1 MPGQHVLRTG
11 DRVLVG
17 GVLITVDQDFAE
29 ALEAGDTVIGLARE
43 NLLLRIPASVEKLT
57 ADAVAQ
63 CLEAFGELGT
73 VGDPAITDFYKIAA
87 ELLADDSVFGAI
99 RAANDGDVQD
109 ASARKRSTTRL
120 VLSDAMRQDMVDAFR
135 LWQHMA
141 LDQQQLLSQVE
152 HDGWTVEQWR
162 APLGVVGFV
171 FEGRP
176 NVFADATGVLRSGN
190 TVVFRIGSDALRTA
204 RALMTLVIQPAL
216 VAAGLPLGSVVLV
229 DSPEHSAGWALFND
243 ERLSLAVARG
253 SGEAVSQLGAIAQQV
268 GTAVSLHGTGGA
280 WMIVGEHAE
289 PERLRNVVQHSLDR
303 KVCNTLNAICVLSS
317 QATQQIPSIIE
328 AAKSASSKRQG
339 AIRIHATQQALRI
352 VSLYCDDTDLITES
366 DLAIEYE
373 WEDIPEFAIVVVESL
388 SDAVVL
394 CNTYSPHFVVSV
406 VSADNEEI
414 GQVWKTA
421 NAPFVG
427 DGFTRWVD
435 GQFALLRPELGLSN
449 WQYGRLLSRGGVISG
464 DSLYTIRLKAI
475 QQNSQLHR

>member
-1 MPGQHVLRTG
+1 MPGKHVLRTG

-43 NLLLRIPASVEKLT
+43 NLLLRIPVSVEKLT
-57 ADAVAQ
+57 ADAVTQ
-63 CLEAFGELGT
+63 CLEAFGELGA
-73 VGDPAITDFYKIAA
+73 VGDLAVTDFYKTAA
-87 ELLADDSVFGAI
+87 ELLADDSVFDAI
-99 RAANDGDVQD
+99 RTANDNDVQD
-109 ASARKRSTTRL
+109 ATARKRSTTRL
-120 VLSDAMRQDMVDAFR
+120 VLSDAMRQDMVEAFR

-141 LDQQQLLSQVE
+141 LEQQQLLSQVE

-204 RALMTLVIQPAL
+204 RSLMTLVIQPAL
-216 VAAGLPLGSVVLV
+216 VAAGLPLGCVVLV

-303 KVCNTLNAICVLSS
+303 KVCNTLNTICVLSS
-317 QATQQIPSIIE
+317 QANQQIPIIIK
-328 AAKSASSKRQG
+328 AAKAASSKRQG
-339 AIRIHATQQALRI
+339 AVCIHATQQALGI
-352 VSLYCDDTDLITES
+352 TSQYCDEIDVISES

-373 WEDIPEFAIVVVESL
+373 WEDVPEFAIVVVESL
-388 SDAVVL
+388 ADAVSL

-406 VSADNEEI
+406 VSTDNAEVE
-414 GQVWKTA
+414 QVWKTA

-464 DSLYTIRLKAI
+464 DSLYTIRLKAT
-475 QQNSQLHR
+475 QQDSKLHR

>member
-17 GVLITVDQDFAE
+17 GALITVDQDFAE
-29 ALEAGDTVIGLARE
+29 SLEAGDTVIGLAR
-43 NLLLRIPASVEKLT
+43 NSLLLRIPATVEKLAANAVT
-57 ADAVAQ
+57 QCVDAFSQ
-63 CLEAFGELGT
+63 LGV
-73 VGDPAITDFYKIAA
+73 VGDSAITDFYKIAS
-87 ELLADDSVFGAI
+87 ELLADDSVFGEI
-99 RAANDGDVQD
+99 RAANDDDVQD
-109 ASARKRSTTRL
+109 ATARKRSTTRL

-135 LWQHMA
+135 LWQNMA
-141 LDQQQLLSQVE
+141 LDQQQLVSKVE

-204 RALMTLVIQPAL
+204 RALMALVIQPAL
-216 VAAGLPLGSVVLV
+216 VAAGLPLGCVVLV
-229 DSPEHSAGWALFND
+229 DSPEHAAGWALFND

-303 KVCNTLNAICVLSS
+303 KVCNTLNTICVVAS
-317 QATQQIPSIIE
+317 QADQQIPNIIE
-328 AAKSASSKRQG
+328 AARAASPKRQG
-339 AIRIHATQQALRI
+339 AVRIHATQQALRI
-352 VSLYCDDTDLITES
+352 VSLYCDETDLVTES
-366 DLAIEYE
+366 DLGTEYE

-388 SDAVVL
+388 ADAVVL

-406 VSADNEEI
+406 VSTDNAETE
-414 GQVWKTA
+414 QVWKTA

>member
-1 MPGQHVLRTG
+1 MPDQHVLRTG

-29 ALEAGDTVIGLARE
+29 SLEAGDTVIGLAR
-43 NLLLRIPASVEKLT
+43 NSLLLRIPATVEELV
-57 ADAVAQ
+57 ADAVTQ
-63 CLEAFGELGT
+63 CVDAFSQLGV
-73 VGDPAITDFYKIAA
+73 VGDSAITDFYKIAA

-99 RAANDGDVQD
+99 RAANDDDVQD
-109 ASARKRSTTRL
+109 ATARKRSTTRL

-141 LDQQQLLSQVE
+141 LDQQQLVSKVE

-204 RALMTLVIQPAL
+204 RALMALVIQPAL
-216 VAAGLPLGSVVLV
+216 VAAGLPLGCVVLV
-229 DSPEHSAGWALFND
+229 DSPEHAAGWALFND
-243 ERLSLAVARG
+243 GRLSLAVARG

-289 PERLRNVVQHSLDR
+289 PERLRSVVQHSLDR
-303 KVCNTLNAICVLSS
+303 KVCNTLNTVCVVAS
-317 QATQQIPSIIE
+317 QATQQIPIIIE
-328 AAKSASSKRQG
+328 AARAASSKRHG
-339 AIRIHATQQALRI
+339 AIRIHATQHALDVASR
-352 VSLYCDDTDLITES
+352 YCDETDLIAET

-373 WEDIPEFAIVVVESL
+373 WEDIPEFAIVAVELLADGIS
-388 SDAVVL
+388 L
-394 CNTYSPHFVVSV
+394 CNIYSPHFVVSV
-406 VSADNEEI
+406 VSTDNEEI
-414 GQVWKTA
+414 EQVWKTA

-464 DSLYTIRLKAI
+464 DSLYTIRLKAS
-475 QQNSQLHR
+475 QQNSQMHR

>member
-17 GVLITVDQDFAE
+17 GVLIIVDDDFAE
-29 ALEAGDTVIGLARE
+29 SLEPGDTVIGLARQ
-43 NLLLRIPASVEKLT
+43 NLLLRIPTAVHNLT
-57 ADAVAQ
+57 ADAVTQ

-73 VGDPAITDFYKIAA
+73 VGDLAITDFYKTAA
-87 ELLADDSVFGAI
+87 ELLADDHVFGAI
-99 RAANDGDVQD
+99 RSANENDVQD
-109 ASARKRSTTRL
+109 ATARKRSTTRL
-120 VLSDAMRQDMVDAFR
+120 VLSDAMRQDMIEAFR
-135 LWQHMA
+135 LWQHLA
-141 LDQQQLLSQVE
+141 LNQEQLLSQVE
-152 HDGWTVEQWR
+152 HDGWTVESWR

-216 VAAGLPLGSVVLV
+216 VAAGLPLGCVVLV
-229 DSPEHSAGWALFND
+229 DSPEHAAGWALFND

-303 KVCNTLNAICVLSS
+303 KVCNTLNTICVLSS
-317 QATQQIPSIIE
+317 QATQLISIIIE
-328 AAKSASSKRQG
+328 AAKIASSKRHG
-339 AIRIHATQQALRI
+339 AVRIHATQQALRI
-352 VSLYCDDTDLITES
+352 VSLYCDDTDLITEL
-366 DLAIEYE
+366 DLCTEYE

-388 SDAVVL
+388 SDAVAL
-394 CNTYSPHFVVSV
+394 CNQYSSQFVVSV
-406 VSADNEEI
+406 VSADDDEI
-414 GQVWKTA
+414 EQVWKTV

-464 DSLYTIRLKAI
+464 DSLYTIRLKAT
-475 QQNSQLHR
+475 QRDSQLHR

>member
-17 GVLITVDQDFAE
+17 GALITVDQDFAE
-29 ALEAGDTVIGLARE
+29 SLEAGDTVIGLAQ
-43 NLLLRIPASVEKLT
+43 NSLLLRIPATVEKLA
-57 ADAVAQ
+57 ADAVTQ
-63 CLEAFGELGT
+63 CVDAFSQLGV
-73 VGDPAITDFYKIAA
+73 VGDSAITDFYKIAA

-99 RAANDGDVQD
+99 RAANDDDVQD
-109 ASARKRSTTRL
+109 ATARQRSTTRL

-204 RALMTLVIQPAL
+204 RALMALVIQPAL
-216 VAAGLPLGSVVLV
+216 VAAGLPLGCVVLV
-229 DSPEHSAGWALFND
+229 DSPEHAAGWALFND

-280 WMIVGEHAE
+280 WMIVGKHAE
-289 PERLRNVVQHSLDR
+289 PERLRSVVQHSLDR
-303 KVCNTLNAICVLSS
+303 KVCNTLNTVCVVAS
-317 QATQQIPSIIE
+317 QAAQQIPIIVE
-328 AAKSASSKRQG
+328 AARAASSKRHG
-339 AIRIHATQQALRI
+339 AIRIHATQHALDIASR
-352 VSLYCDDTDLITES
+352 YCDEADLITES
-366 DLAIEYE
+366 ELGTEYE
-373 WEDIPEFAIVVVESL
+373 WEDIPEFAIVVVVSL
-388 SDAVVL
+388 ADAISL
-394 CNTYSPHFVVSV
+394 CNTYSPQFVVSV
-406 VSADNEEI
+406 VSTDNAETE
-414 GQVWKTA
+414 QVWKTA